1 MEKISTD
8 QLHTGYWSVLSS
20 KSKFLLPMNVFM
32 LTFRYKLVLSYEAH
46 FFLLNPADFL
56 SILVLTSGWAVLN
69 FSHILSFLSNIM
81 LLSSLKLTV

>member
-32 LTFRYKLVLSYEAH
+32 LTFRYKLVLSYEAN
-46 FFLLNPADFL
+46 FFLKPADFL

-69 FSHILSFLSNIM
+69 FSHILEFVCINMS
-81 LLSSLKLTV
+81 LSSLKLIF